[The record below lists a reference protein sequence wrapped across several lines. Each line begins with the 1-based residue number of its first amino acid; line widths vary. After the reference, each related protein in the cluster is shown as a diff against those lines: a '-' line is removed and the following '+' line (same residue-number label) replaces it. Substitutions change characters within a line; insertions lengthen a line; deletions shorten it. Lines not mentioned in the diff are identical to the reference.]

1 MSTSSPCQLE
11 TVLPNRLASRTAEI
25 SFRAKESLFL
35 APACLEQIA
44 GMLLLNPQFRAHL
57 HLGRDFD
64 FSIFLFFF
72 LWWVECLPNG
82 ELYFQRGIH
91 RQTVQVGFISCTQCG
106 AHVSVRTMLVVLS
119 WCLASWCPL
128 IIHWQTSGQSFLF
141 THFSRTASAQLTWK
155 YAIPFPSGRCHCTPH
170 PLLLSHVIS
179 FTHNTFHPLTLPM
192 KCSHAWGWV
201 LSIPYPT
208 LWPFTSVLS
217 SVKHG

>member
-128 IIHWQTSGQSFLF
+128 IIHWQTSGQSFLPH
-141 THFSRTASAQLTWK
+141 TSPELPVPSWHENMPSPSPRDGATA
-155 YAIPFPSGRCHCTPH
+155 H
-170 PLLLSHVIS
+170 P
-179 FTHNTFHPLTLPM
+179 
-192 KCSHAWGWV
+192 
-201 LSIPYPT
+201 IPYSLATWFLPPT
-208 LWPFTSVLS
+208 TLFIP
-217 SVKHG
+217 